1 MTPRPDIYAANTYG
15 NYGKT
20 DVTASMIQTT
30 LSQQS
35 KWGTT
40 YQVADGVNDYTGSR
54 GGCSGISVGTH
65 GSAVIHL
72 QNGGIVK
79 AIELEDA
86 GIQELSVKQITA
98 ASSAVITVY
107 KRSTQANRS
116 NKNE

>member
-1 MTPRPDIYAANTYG
+1 MTPRPDIYAANTYD

-20 DVTASMIQTT
+20 DVTARQVNTT
-30 LSQQS
+30 LGLES
-35 KWGTT
+35 KWGTAYT
-40 YQVADGVNDYTGSR
+40 VADGENNFTGSR

-72 QNGGIVK
+72 QNGGGTVA

-86 GIQELSVKQITA
+86 GIQELAVKQITA

-107 KRSTQANRS
+107 KRSTQSNR
-116 NKNE
+116 